1 MNKSVESSL
10 SKSRQDSLTKL
21 IINLYTV
28 SFYLLGSKELA
39 EDLTDRTV
47 KLCPKIN
54 SSMDHLT
61 EWKTLSSLFLRET
74 FTKGSYWSSNQLP
87 GNCLSLQV
95 RFFGVCVLYNI
106 KPIKCIQYSLKNILV

>member
-28 SFYLLGSKELA
+28 SFYLLGSKGLA

-47 KLCPKIN
+47 KLCPQIN

-61 EWKTLSSLFLRET
+61 KRKTLSYLFLREI

-95 RFFGVCVLYNI
+95 RFFWCLRFV
-106 KPIKCIQYSLKNILV
+106 QYKTNKMYTIFFKKIF